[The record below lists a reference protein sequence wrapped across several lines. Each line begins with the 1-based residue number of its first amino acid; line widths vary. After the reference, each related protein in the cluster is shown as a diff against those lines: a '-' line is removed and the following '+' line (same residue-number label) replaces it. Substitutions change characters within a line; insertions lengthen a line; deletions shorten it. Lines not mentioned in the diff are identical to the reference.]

1 MLNQVNYI
9 INYLFYFFTSQ
20 TKYDIHSPFVF
31 DFIVNVLNVRK
42 QKPHYHSIEL
52 LRTKMLK
59 STALINL
66 QPLGA
71 RPQTTDVIQKV
82 SVVCER
88 TSKSAKYAELLERIC
103 HYYQPQFAIELG
115 TSLGIST
122 LYQASGID
130 NGTLYTIEGNSDSV
144 RVAKYNAE
152 QAELE
157 NIQFLEGDFQTEL
170 PKLLTELPM
179 LDYVFFDG
187 NHALEPTLHYFEV
200 CLKKAHNSSVF
211 VFDDIRWSDEMKLA
225 WEKIKNHPK
234 VTVTIDLYSMG
245 LVFFR
250 KEQEKE
256 HFVLRY

>member
-9 INYLFYFFTSQ
+9 VNYLLYFFTSQ

-42 QKPHYHSIEL
+42 QKPYYHTIEL
-52 LRTKMLK
+52 LRSKMLK
-59 STALINL
+59 SKALIKL
-66 QPLGA
+66 KPFGA
-71 RPQTTDVIQKV
+71 KPQSADLMRPVSDVCK
-82 SVVCER
+82 R

-115 TSLGIST
+115 TSVGVST
-122 LYQASGID
+122 LYQASGIA
-130 NGTLYTIEGNSDSV
+130 NGVLYTIEGNEDSV
-144 RVAKYNAE
+144 KVAKFNAE
-152 QAELE
+152 QAQLE
-157 NIQFLEGDFQTEL
+157 NIQFLVGDFQSEL
-170 PKLLTELPM
+170 PQLLAELPM
-179 LDYVFFDG
+179 VDYVFFDG
-187 NHALEPTLHYFEV
+187 HHALEPTLNYFEM

-225 WEKIKNHPK
+225 WEKIKNHPQ

-245 LVFFR
+245 IVFFR

-256 HFVLRY
+256 HFILRY

>member
-9 INYLFYFFTSQ
+9 VNYLLYFFTSQ

-52 LRTKMLK
+52 LRSKMLK
-59 STALINL
+59 STGQIRMK
-66 QPLGA
+66 PLGA
-71 RPQTTDVIQKV
+71 RPQSAEVMQKV

-115 TSLGIST
+115 TSLGISS
-122 LYQASGID
+122 LYQASGIA
-130 NGTLYTIEGNSDSV
+130 NGVLYTIEGNEDSV
-144 RVAKYNAE
+144 KVAKFNAE
-152 QAELE
+152 QAQLE
-157 NIQFLEGDFQTEL
+157 NIQFIEGDFQTEL
-170 PKLLTELPM
+170 PKLLAELPM
-179 LDYVFFDG
+179 LDYAFFDG
-187 NHALEPTLHYFEV
+187 HHALEPTLNYFEM
-200 CLKKAHNSSVF
+200 CLKKAHNSSIF
-211 VFDDIRWSDEMKLA
+211 VFDDIRWSDEMTLA

-234 VTVTIDLYSMG
+234 VNVTIDLYSMG
-245 LVFFR
+245 IVFFR

-256 HFVLRY
+256 HFVLRF